1 MKLSKNE
8 RMLGLIEVLK
18 RYSGEDHELDLK
30 EITSLLSVMVDEA
43 YELQSSAIARDLE
56 DLEQSNYF
64 DLIVNH
70 EGKGLPKY
78 YSYQNRLFE
87 IQELRLI
94 MDEIGRASCRERVK
108 TLDSDR

>member
-1 MKLSKNE
+1 
-8 RMLGLIEVLK
+8 
-18 RYSGEDHELDLK
+18 
-30 EITSLLSVMVDEA
+30 MVDEA

-78 YSYQNRLFE
+78 YSYQNRLCE
-87 IQELRLI
+87 IQELRLL
-94 MDEIGRASCRERVK
+94 MDAVISARFNPKEEKENMLIKIKQLTKKELAVKLENEIYIAEYEDEEENKRK
-108 TLDSDR
+108 YY